1 MEGETTMKKLKET
14 GVYFYSSNISHDS
27 RGDFAEIY
35 NEKILDQL
43 QVSKFVQQ
51 NFVKSSLNVIR
62 GMHWQSD
69 PFAQAKLITVLKGR
83 ILDVFIDL
91 REKSDTFN
99 EVFSMELD
107 SSNLESVFIPTGFA
121 HGYQALEQDT
131 LISYSV
137 TSKYSPDHEKRI
149 NPLSKKFKRFWK
161 EPYLIG
167 ELDLHSVYQDD

>member
-1 MEGETTMKKLKET
+1 MNLQKLATK
-14 GVYFYSSNISHDS
+14 GVFIFSPKLNYDE
-27 RGDFAEIY
+27 RGNFAEIY
-35 NEKILDQL
+35 NEDTLNQL
-43 QVSKFVQQ
+43 QVSRFVQQ

-69 PFAQAKLITVLKGR
+69 PFAQAKLITVLKGK